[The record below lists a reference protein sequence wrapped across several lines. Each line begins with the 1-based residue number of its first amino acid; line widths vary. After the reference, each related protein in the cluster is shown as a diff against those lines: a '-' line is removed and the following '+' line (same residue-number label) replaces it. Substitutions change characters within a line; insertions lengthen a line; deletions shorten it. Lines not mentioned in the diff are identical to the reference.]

1 MMNDQVREFA
11 QALNEEVRERAQEAI
26 HFSTE
31 VECFADTVLERF
43 EEAGLVE
50 EPEVCIRGGR
60 LGRANWEIAGWAFPP
75 SEDEDLSQLSILAV
89 HFNDSPE
96 PLPTSAD
103 ELRRKFELAVNFV
116 DGMLEGKANA
126 LEPAA
131 DAAALGRIIHERR
144 TNLRRITVLL
154 ATDGITRRLKE
165 ISSEFRGAIE
175 IACAIWDIER
185 ISRLADP
192 KQQEIEIDVPTMLD
206 GRGLPCLKVPEEDP
220 NYDAY
225 LCVVPGTL
233 LYKAYEEY
241 GQRLLELNVRAFLSV
256 AGKVNKGIRETIRV
270 SPDRFFPYN
279 NGLAMTARS
288 VEVRRSPDGH
298 DEIVRIVG
306 LQIVNGGQT
315 TASIHRAWKMDRAE
329 ESVRKVF
336 VQGKL
341 TVITTADDDHDGFIN
356 LVRSISKFA
365 NKQNAVKDDD
375 LEANQP
381 WHVSFEKLSRN
392 VWTPGARSMWYY
404 ERSRGSYATEKLRA
418 GYSAVKKR
426 EFEQRWP
433 RTQLITKTDIAKAV
447 NAWNQRPEIV
457 SLGGQ
462 KNFKYFMSFLDAQ
475 VNRPTLDEDEYKR
488 TVGKVILLRD
498 VTKVV
503 NGMKEDIP
511 AYRANV
517 VAYLVSYLSYRMP
530 FGLDF
535 DKVWE
540 TQSIPESVKKALAQW
555 AVPIYNRIIASADG
569 RNPSE
574 WCKKEECWERVR
586 ELDLHTSLD
595 LPRYA
600 SRNQP
605 VNFSPADVDSDA
617 AKAISEVR
625 RLTPDEWTR
634 LYGWALEQDDLHF
647 KAPGIIASLH
657 ASAKKGWPKSPSP
670 KQATAVMQTI
680 ERWRVAEGEVA
691 DTAS

>member
-1 MMNDQVREFA
+1 MTTDQVREFA
-11 QALNEEVRERAQEAI
+11 LAFNDDVRSRAQDGVE
-26 HFSTE
+26 FSTE
-31 VECFADTVLERF
+31 VECFADAVLERF

-60 LGRANWEIAGWAFPP
+60 LGRSNWEISGWAFPP
-75 SEDEDLSQLSILAV
+75 SEDEDLSQLSILAL

-96 PLPTSAD
+96 LLPVSAE
-103 ELRRKFELAVNFV
+103 ELRKKFELAVNFV
-116 DGMLEGKANA
+116 DGMLEGKASS

-131 DAAALGRIIHERR
+131 DAAALGRIIHQRR
-144 TNLRRITVLL
+144 KHLRKIVVLL
-154 ATDGITRRLKE
+154 ATDGVTQRLKE
-165 ISSEFRGAIE
+165 IASELRGDIE
-175 IACAIWDIER
+175 ISCAIWDIER

-192 KQQEIEIDVPTMLD
+192 KQQEIEIDVPDMLD

-220 NYDAY
+220 HYDAY

-256 AGKVNKGIRETIRV
+256 AGKVNKGIRDTIRT

-288 VEVRRSPDGH
+288 VEVRRSPEGH

-315 TASIHRAWKMDRAE
+315 TASIHRAWKIDRAE
-329 ESVRKVF
+329 ESVGKVF

-341 TVITTADDDHDGFIN
+341 TVITTADDDHDGFID

-381 WHVSFEKLSRN
+381 WHVSFEKLSRQ
-392 VWTPGARSMWYY
+392 VWTPGAKSMWYY
-404 ERSRGSYATEKLRA
+404 ERSRGSFATEKLR
-418 GYSAVKKR
+418 SATTPARRR
-426 EFEQRWP
+426 EFDLRWP
-433 RTQLITKTDIAKAV
+433 RTQLITKTDLAKAI

-462 KNFKYFMSFLDAQ
+462 KNFKYFMSFLDSQ
-475 VNRPTLDEDEYKR
+475 VNRPTLDEGEYKR
-488 TVGKVILLRD
+488 TVGKVIFFRD

-503 NGMKEDIP
+503 NGLKEEIP

-517 VAYLVSYLSYRMP
+517 IAYLIAYLSYRMP
-530 FGLDF
+530 TGMDF

-540 TQSIPESVKKALAQW
+540 KQSIPDSVKKALAQW
-555 AVPIYNRIIASADG
+555 AAPIYNRIISSADG

-574 WCKKEECWERVR
+574 WCKKEECWEKVR
-586 ELDLHTSLD
+586 ELDLHTSLN

-600 SRNQP
+600 SP
-605 VNFSPADVDSDA
+605 TVPLSYSAADVDTAA

-625 RLTPDEWTR
+625 RLTPDEWKH
-634 LYGWALEQDDLHF
+634 LSQWALEQEDLHY
-647 KAPGIIASLH
+647 KAPSIIATLH
-657 ASAKKGWPKSPSP
+657 AAAKRGWPKPPSP
-670 KQATAVMQTI
+670 KQAAAVMRTI
-680 ERWRVAEGEVA
+680 ELWRAAAGEGA
-691 DTAS
+691 AASG

>member
-1 MMNDQVREFA
+1 MTTDQVREFA
-11 QALNEEVRERAQEAI
+11 QALNDDVRERAQEAVQ
-26 HFSTE
+26 FSTE
-31 VECFADTVLERF
+31 VECFAETVLDRF

-50 EPEVCIRGGR
+50 EREVCIRGGR
-60 LGRANWEIAGWAFPP
+60 LGRSNWEIAGWAFPP
-75 SEDEDLSQLSILAV
+75 SEDEDLSQLTILAH

-96 PLPTSAD
+96 PLPVSAD
-103 ELRRKFELAVNFV
+103 ELRRKFELTVNFV
-116 DGMLEGKANA
+116 DGMLQGKANL

-131 DAAALGRIIHERR
+131 DAAALGRIIHQRR
-144 TNLRRITVLL
+144 AHLQKITVLL
-154 ATDGITRRLKE
+154 ATDGITQRLKE
-165 ISSEFRGAIE
+165 IESEFRGNLE

-192 KQQEIEIDVPTMLD
+192 KQQEIEIDVPAMLD
-206 GRGLPCLKVPEEDP
+206 GRGLPCLKVPEADSH
-220 NYDAY
+220 YDAY

-256 AGKVNKGIRETIRV
+256 AGKVNRDIRQTIEKE
-270 SPDRFFPYN
+270 PDRFFPYN

-315 TASIHRAWKMDRAE
+315 TASIHRAWKIDRAE
-329 ESVRKVF
+329 ESVNKVF

-341 TVITTADDDHDGFIN
+341 TVITTADDDHDGFIK
-356 LVRSISKFA
+356 LVRNISKYA

-381 WHVSFEKLSRN
+381 WHVSFEKLSRQ
-392 VWTPGARSMWYY
+392 VWTPGASSMWYY
-404 ERSRGSYATEKLRA
+404 ERSRGSFATEKFR
-418 GYSAVKKR
+418 SANTPARKR
-426 EFEQRWP
+426 VFDLRWP
-433 RTQLITKTDIAKAV
+433 RTQLITKTDLAKAI

-462 KNFKYFMSFLDAQ
+462 KNFTHFMKFLDSQ
-475 VNRPTLDEDEYKR
+475 VIRPTLEENEYKR
-488 TVGKVILLRD
+488 TVGRVILFRD
-498 VTKVV
+498 VTKIV
-503 NGMKEDIP
+503 NGLKGEIS

-517 VAYLVSYLSYRMP
+517 VAYLIAYLSYRMP
-530 FGLDF
+530 IGLDF

-540 TQSIPESVKKALAQW
+540 KQTIPEGVKKALAEW
-555 AVPIYNRIIASADG
+555 AVPIYNRIMTTADG

-586 ELDLHTSLD
+586 ELDLHSTSQLS
-595 LPRYA
+595 RYSSQEVA
-600 SRNQP
+600 LSY
-605 VNFSPADVDSDA
+605 SAKDVDTEA

-625 RLTPDEWTR
+625 RLTPDEWLR
-634 LYGWALEQDDLHF
+634 LSQWVLEQDGMHF
-647 KAPGIIASLH
+647 KAPGIIATLH
-657 ASAKKGWPKSPSP
+657 AAAKKGWPKPPSP
-670 KQATAVMQTI
+670 KQALAVMRNI
-680 ERWRVAEGEVA
+680 ELWRAAKGEKL
-691 DTAS
+691 TAFS